1 MNITY
6 NDVINYWKKLNINS
20 KEVLEQTLD
29 NFRIL
34 FAYNSGAIEN
44 EEITYHNTREIFEN
58 GKVINFTGN
67 LKTLFE
73 ISNQK
78 DCYDYLLDKI
88 INKKKLSENLVKHIH
103 KTLTKGTYDERRYIK
118 NEERP
123 GEYKKHDYVTGI
135 LEIGSTP
142 DKVEEDIKSLI
153 DEVNSIKSNNPETII
168 KVAVYF
174 HNVFENILTK

>member
-78 DCYDYLLDKI
+78 DCYNYLLDKI
-88 INKKKLSENLVKHIH
+88 INKEQLSENLVKHIH
-103 KTLTKGTYDERRYIK
+103 KTLTKGTYDKRR
-118 NEERP
+118 
-123 GEYKKHDYVTGI
+123 
-135 LEIGSTP
+135 
-142 DKVEEDIKSLI
+142 
-153 DEVNSIKSNNPETII
+153 
-168 KVAVYF
+168 
-174 HNVFENILTK
+174 

>member
-88 INKKKLSENLVKHIH
+88 INKEQLSENLVKHIH

-123 GEYKKHDYVTGI
+123 GKYKKHFQPVYKTQYFCTGKRSGI
-135 LEIGSTP
+135 M
-142 DKVEEDIKSLI
+142 
-153 DEVNSIKSNNPETII
+153 
-168 KVAVYF
+168 
-174 HNVFENILTK
+174 